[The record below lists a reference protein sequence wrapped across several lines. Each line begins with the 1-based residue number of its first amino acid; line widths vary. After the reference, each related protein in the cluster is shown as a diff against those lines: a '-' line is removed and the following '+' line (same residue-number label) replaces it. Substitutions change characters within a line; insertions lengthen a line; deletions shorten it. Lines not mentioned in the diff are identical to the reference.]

1 MSKTEILALDSSA
14 KTASAAV
21 VDGDGHL
28 ISEAF
33 VNAGLTHSETLLPM
47 IDSVLNLA
55 HLTMADIDACV
66 ITDGPGS
73 FTGIRIGI
81 AAVKGL
87 AMPYDTKC
95 CGVSTLEAMA
105 YNLKDEDCIACC
117 AMDAR
122 CAQVYSAIFRCKDGK
137 VERLTKDDA
146 IPASKLPEILEKY
159 SNERIICVGDGAH
172 IAYDAIKESFSS
184 VELAKDRK
192 RFQSAF
198 GAACAVLSEKAELVP
213 AAQLLPVYLRPSQA
227 ERELSLKKS
236 DS

>member
-1 MSKTEILALDSSA
+1 MKILAVDSSA

-21 VDGDGHL
+21 VDGDAVL

-47 IDSVLNLA
+47 IDSVLKLA
-55 HLTMADIDACV
+55 RFTMADIDACV

-87 AMPYDTKC
+87 AFPHGIKC
-95 CGVSTLEAMA
+95 CGVSTLKAMA
-105 YNLKDEDCIACC
+105 YNLRADECIACC

-122 CAQVYSAIFRCKDGK
+122 CSQVYSALFRCSGGK
-137 VERLTKDDA
+137 VERLTEDDA

-159 SNERIICVGDGAH
+159 ADKRIICVGDGAH
-172 IAYDAIKESFSS
+172 IAYDAIKASFSRA
-184 VELAKDRK
+184 ELAQDSK
-192 RFQSAF
+192 RYQCAYS
-198 GAACAVLSEKAELVP
+198 AACAALYDNMEFLPPEK
-213 AAQLLPVYLRPSQA
+213 LLPVYLRPSQA
-227 ERELSLKKS
+227 ERELKAKKTAQS
-236 DS
+236 K